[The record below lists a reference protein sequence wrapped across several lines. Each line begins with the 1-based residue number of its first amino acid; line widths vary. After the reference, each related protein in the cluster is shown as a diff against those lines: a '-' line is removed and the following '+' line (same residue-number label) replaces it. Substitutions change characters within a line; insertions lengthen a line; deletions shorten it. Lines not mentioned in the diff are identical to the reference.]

1 MDLIIYYS
9 RTNNTKEVAELIAE
23 EKNAELLE
31 IKDKKSRSGPLGY
44 VIGAIDSF
52 RGKKTGINY
61 EKNDLSKYD
70 TVYIGTPV
78 WASKP
83 TPAIIQFIEENDFSG
98 TNVVT
103 FATFMGSGG
112 ESTITAM
119 NNRIKDKG
127 GKIKRSFAFRM
138 TGNDKKQLVQE
149 ALNDD

>member
-83 TPAIIQFIEENDFSG
+83 TPAIVQFIEENDFSG

-112 ESTITAM
+112 EATITAM
-119 NNRIKDKG
+119 NNKIKDKG

>member
-52 RGKKTGINY
+52 QGKKTGINY

-83 TPAIIQFIEENDFSG
+83 TPAIVQFIEENDFSG

-112 ESTITAM
+112 EATITAM
-119 NNRIKDKG
+119 NNKIKDKG